1 MIKKLKVK
9 IFSSFMLLVL
19 MLLIAGIMSIWELSK
34 MNNSFTNVIDNN
46 YLSIEH
52 ALKITHALEREDSG
66 ILMLFLGNKEE
77 ALSVINSAD
86 STITLS
92 MIEVKKNATEPGEDA
107 LIKSIET
114 EYKSYSIL
122 LDSVISN
129 KIEHE
134 ETVYK
139 DLHSQFTKTKEVITN
154 LMELNQNSMYSKA
167 NEMHK
172 KLYQTIMPSIVSII
186 LAIVFALL
194 LNFYISHYF
203 VNPLNKLIDAIKNYI
218 PPSTNLHVDIK
229 SEDELKTLELEI
241 NSLIRRIL
249 SHKKSK

>member
-1 MIKKLKVK
+1 MIKKVKVK

-34 MNNSFTNVIDNN
+34 MNTSFTNVIDNN

-52 ALKITHALEREDSG
+52 ALKISHALEREDSG
-66 ILMLFLGNKEE
+66 ILMLLLGNKEE
-77 ALSVINSAD
+77 ALNVINSAD

-92 MIEVKKNATEPGEDA
+92 MIEVKKNATEPGEKA
-107 LIKSIET
+107 LIESIET
-114 EYKSYSIL
+114 EYKTYSIL
-122 LDSVISN
+122 LDSVIVN

-134 ETVYK
+134 EMVYK
-139 DLHSQFTKTKEVITN
+139 DLHSQFTNTKKVITN
-154 LMELNQNSMYSKA
+154 LMELNQTSMYSKA

-172 KLYQTIMPSIVSII
+172 KLYQTIMPNIVSIV

-203 VNPLNKLIDAIKNYI
+203 VNPLNKLIDSIKNYI

>member
-19 MLLIAGIMSIWELSK
+19 MLMIAGIMSIWELSK
-34 MNNSFTNVIDNN
+34 MNNSFSNVIDNN

-66 ILMLFLGNKEE
+66 ILMLLLGNKEE
-77 ALSVINSAD
+77 GMSIINAADLSIA
-86 STITLS
+86 LS
-92 MIEVKKNATEPGEDA
+92 MIEIKKNATEPGEEV
-107 LIKSIET
+107 LIEKIET
-114 EYKSYSIL
+114 EYKTYFTQ
-122 LDSVISN
+122 LDSVVSNSISGDIAYR
-129 KIEHE
+129 K
-134 ETVYK
+134 
-139 DLHSQFTKTKEVITN
+139 LHSQFTKTKKAITN
-154 LMELNQNSMYSKA
+154 LMELNQTSMYSKA
-167 NEMHK
+167 NEMHNR
-172 KLYQTIMPSIVSII
+172 LYQTIMPSIVSIV

-203 VNPLNKLIDAIKNYI
+203 VNPLNKLIRATKDYS
-218 PPSTNLHVDIK
+218 PPSNNLQVDIK

-249 SHKKSK
+249 SHNKSK

>member
-92 MIEVKKNATEPGEDA
+92 MIEVKKNATEPGEEA

-139 DLHSQFTKTKEVITN
+139 DLHCQFSKTKEVITN